1 LHYVLEKVMAK
12 LEVRYD
18 PDPILREKARRIK
31 TFDANLRKL
40 ASDMLETMHDATG
53 VGLAAPQIGLPIR
66 LLVAEYIPD
75 KEDTKS
81 GERGF
86 KVALCNPEIVKT
98 SEDIDVGPE
107 GCLSIPGWIG
117 DVPRYVSV
125 TVKGQTTEGKEVRI
139 KADHYFA
146 RVLQHEIDHLNG
158 VLFTDR
164 VVDLKSLRKIDPQ
177 LDEEEVMMLEV

>member
-1 LHYVLEKVMAK
+1 MAK
-12 LEVRYD
+12 LEVRYE
-18 PDPILREKARRIK
+18 PDPILREKAKRIK

-40 ASDMLETMHDATG
+40 ATDMLETMHENIG
-53 VGLAAPQIGLPIR
+53 VGLAAPQIGLSIR
-66 LLVAEYIPD
+66 MLVAEYIPD
-75 KEDTKS
+75 KEDAKN

-98 SEDIDVGPE
+98 SDDIEVGAE

-125 TVKGQTTEGKEVRI
+125 TVKGQTPEGKEVRI

-164 VVDLKSLRKIDPQ
+164 VVDIKTLRKIDPRM
-177 LDEEEVMMLEV
+177 DDEEVMMLEV

>member
-1 LHYVLEKVMAK
+1 MAK

-18 PDPILREKARRIK
+18 PDPILREKAKRIK
-31 TFDANLRKL
+31 TFDSNLRKL
-40 ASDMLETMHDATG
+40 ASDMLETMHANAG
-53 VGLAAPQIGLPIR
+53 VGLAAPQVGLGIR

-75 KEDTKS
+75 KEEK

-98 SEDIDVGPE
+98 SNDIEIGAE
-107 GCLSIPGWIG
+107 GCLSIPGWIA
-117 DVPRYVSV
+117 DVPRYTSV
-125 TVKGQTTEGKEVRI
+125 TVKGQTPEGKEVRI

-164 VVDLKSLRKIDPQ
+164 VVDIKTLRKIDPRM
-177 LDEEEVMMLEV
+177 DEEEVQLLEV

>member
-1 LHYVLEKVMAK
+1 MAK
-12 LEVRYD
+12 LDVRYD
-18 PDPILREKARRIK
+18 PDPILREKAKRIK

-40 ASDMLETMHDATG
+40 ATDMLETMHDAIG
-53 VGLAAPQIGLPIR
+53 VGLAAPQIGLSIR
-66 LLVAEYIPD
+66 MLVAEYIPD
-75 KEDTKS
+75 KEDVKN
-81 GERGF
+81 GEKGF
-86 KVALCNPEIVKT
+86 KVALCNPEIIKT
-98 SEDIDVGPE
+98 SDDIEVGAE

-125 TVKGQTTEGKEVRI
+125 TVKGQTPEGKEVRI

-164 VVDLKSLRKIDPQ
+164 VVDIKTLRKIDVNAD
-177 LDEEEVMMLEV
+177 DEEIMKLEV

>member
-1 LHYVLEKVMAK
+1 MGK

-18 PDPILREKARRIK
+18 PDPILREKAKRIK
-31 TFDANLRKL
+31 SFDGTLRKL
-40 ASDMLETMHDATG
+40 AADMLETMHANAG
-53 VGLAAPQIGLPIR
+53 VGLAAPQVGLSIR
-66 LLVAEYIPD
+66 LLVAEYAPD
-75 KEDTKS
+75 KEDTAR
-81 GERGF
+81 GDRGF

-107 GCLSIPGWIG
+107 GCLSIPGWVA
-117 DVPRYVSV
+117 DVPRYTSV

-139 KADHYFA
+139 KAEHYFA

-164 VVDLKSLRKIDPQ
+164 VVDIKTLRKIDPS
-177 LDEEEVMMLEV
+177 LDAEEVGMLEV